1 MKKNNID
8 PSHYTNMNIM
18 PSEYITA
25 NNLCWEVANIIKYVS
40 RFENK
45 NGLEDL
51 LKAKKYIDMLIERK
65 YPDFNN
71 TGAKI

>member
-1 MKKNNID
+1 MKIS
-8 PSHYTNMNIM
+8 PI
-18 PSEYITA
+18 EYITS
-25 NNLCWEVANIIKYVS
+25 NNLEFEVGNIIKYIS

-65 YPDFNN
+65 YPD
-71 TGAKI
+71 GK

>member
-1 MKKNNID
+1 MKNNID
-8 PSHYTNMNIM
+8 PTHYTIM
-18 PSEYITA
+18 KIQPNDYITA
-25 NNLCWEVANIIKYVS
+25 NNLCWEVANVIKYIS

-71 TGAKI
+71 TGAQI